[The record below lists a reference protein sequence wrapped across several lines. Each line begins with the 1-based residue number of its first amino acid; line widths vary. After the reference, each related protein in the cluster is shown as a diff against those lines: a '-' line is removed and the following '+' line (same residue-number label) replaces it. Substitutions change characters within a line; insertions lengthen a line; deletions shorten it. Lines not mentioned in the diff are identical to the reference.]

1 MKEFSGRKWLA
12 VCIVLVLRA
21 WAGFAQEP
29 AGAYVRKLAV
39 SKARINRKTAELIRD
54 ENQKDQAWV
63 RLKEN
68 AENNA
73 GEPDLVFDV
82 RMPKTGM
89 YTVSSH
95 AVPDESHAESIMG
108 PDGKIKT
115 ALIKMQFDGQRPTK
129 RILYDAYNQGHQT
142 LGKFEQNGFH
152 QQLKIWLPKG
162 IRLGHLEFRPHIP
175 PAVPAE
181 AQAYKPRIVPPAEHP
196 RLWMN
201 RQSMELV
208 KQRLTRGENQSVW
221 ARVQQAA
228 KAPFRFDYNPQE
240 EQFHHAALEKTAE
253 IKAFHHLMTGDMQT
267 GREAVELMVHY
278 LSVLEFGNVKH
289 GDITREVGR
298 AIYTAAIVYD
308 WCYPLLSPE
317 EKQQFY
323 KHMMRLAAEME
334 IGWPPFDDSIING
347 HGNEAQICR
356 DLLAM
361 GIAVYDQD
369 PEPYRYTSYTVLE
382 QLVPMRKFEYLSPR
396 HNQGIDYGAYRFNWE
411 MHAAWFYYRMTGTP
425 VFDDNIKDLGKYW
438 LNLRLPD
445 GEMLRDGDVF
455 NVERSGKPY
464 YWKHPQTML
473 LNYAYAAD
481 PIMKAEFQ
489 RQGGL
494 PDNPVLFLLVNDP
507 ELQPQPRLDGLPQT
521 VDFGPVL
528 GSMIARTG
536 WDMSPQSNDVVAEIK
551 GGGYH
556 FGNHQHA
563 DAGALQIYYRG
574 RQVGDLGLYLS
585 YGTDYDFN
593 FNKRS
598 ISHSMMLA
606 VDPEEKLL
614 FRTKVND
621 GGSRFSQRFPKTP
634 QEVTSDPWFNYGT
647 VMSGSFA
654 PSGHQPAFS
663 YFKADLTAAYSAKM
677 SRYTRGF
684 CFLNLG
690 RKDVPAVIILA
701 DDMTTADPSFK
712 KYWLINT
719 LNPPVRTD
727 SGIVLS
733 NEKNGLVGR
742 THVQMLVPSP
752 LERKMEI
759 LSGSDANST
768 FGHHWKVNS
777 KQLEATGHRIMV
789 SPATAR
795 KQDRFLTVFQMVD
808 GERKPL
814 PIDFKESGSQYVMQI
829 ADRVVVMASG
839 ADDIQEAFEIQVT
852 GSGNYLVTVMGIKS
866 GKWKIEGPSVKMEAD
881 VSEQENTI
889 FFHAKAGVYRIA
901 PEM

>member
-1 MKEFSGRKWLA
+1 MTELSGRKWLA

-29 AGAYVRKLAV
+29 AGAYVSKLTV
-39 SKARINRKTAELIRD
+39 NKARINGKTTELIRD
-54 ENQKDQAWV
+54 KNKEEQYWV

-73 GEPDLVFDV
+73 GEPDLVFDINV
-82 RMPKTGM
+82 PEAGM
-89 YTVSSH
+89 YTVSSY
-95 AVPDESHAESIMG
+95 AVPDEGHAENVVG
-108 PDGKIKT
+108 ADGKIGT
-115 ALIKMQFDGQRPTK
+115 VFVRMQFGGQRPTR
-129 RILYDAYNQGHQT
+129 RILYDAYNQGRQT
-142 LGKFEQNGFH
+142 LGKFEQSGFH

-162 IRLGHLEFRPHIP
+162 IRLGHLELRPHIP
-175 PAVPAE
+175 PAVPTE
-181 AQAYKPRIVPPAEHP
+181 AQAYKPRIVPPAGHP

-201 RQSMELV
+201 RQSMEMV
-208 KQRLTRGENQSVW
+208 KERLTRGENRTVW
-221 ARVQQAA
+221 DQVQQLA
-228 KAPFRFDYNPQE
+228 KVPFQFEYDPQE
-240 EQFHHAALEKTAE
+240 EQFHHAALEKAAE
-253 IKAFHHLMTGDMQT
+253 TKAFHHLMTGDMQT

-298 AIYTAAIVYD
+298 AIYAAAIVYD
-308 WCYPLLSPE
+308 WCYPLLSAGE
-317 EKQQFY
+317 REQLY

-361 GIAVYDQD
+361 GIALYDQD

-382 QLVPMRKFEYLSPR
+382 QLVPMRKFEYQSPR
-396 HNQGIDYGAYRFNWE
+396 HNQGVDYGAYRFNWE

-473 LNYAYAAD
+473 LHYAYAGD
-481 PIMKAEFQ
+481 PVMKAEFR

-507 ELQPQPRLDGLPQT
+507 ELQPEPRLDGLPQT
-521 VDFGPVL
+521 IDFGPVL

-634 QEVTSDPWFNYGT
+634 QEVTSDTWFHYGT
-647 VMSGSFA
+647 VMSGSFG
-654 PSGHQPAFS
+654 PSTQQPAFS

-690 RKDVPAVIILA
+690 RKDVPAAVILT

-712 KYWLINT
+712 KYWQINA
-719 LNPPVRTD
+719 LNLPVQTD
-727 SGIVLS
+727 SGVVLS
-733 NEKNGLVGR
+733 NEKNGSVGK

-752 LERKMEI
+752 SERTMQI
-759 LSGSDANST
+759 MSGPEANST
-768 FGHHWKVNS
+768 FGHNWKVNS
-777 KQLEATGHRIMV
+777 KQREATGHRIMV
-789 SPATAR
+789 SPGTAR

-808 GERKPL
+808 GDTKPL
-814 PIDFKESGSQYVMQI
+814 PIDFKESGSHYVIRI

-839 ADDIQEAFEIQVT
+839 ADDIQEAFEIHIP
-852 GSGNYLVTVMGIKS
+852 GDGNYLVTVTGIKS
-866 GKWKIEGPSVKMEAD
+866 GKWKIEGPSVKMETD
-881 VSEQENTI
+881 VNEQENTI
-889 FFHAKAGVYRIA
+889 FFNAKAGAYRIV
-901 PEM
+901 PEG